1 MNWQQSANY
10 QRFVAESAKHC
21 DCDPPYC
28 PCDGVLAGGMCDDL
42 HADEEYEYDDAYC
55 ICGDPWCGGELCHG
69 DCDEAEGWE

>member
-1 MNWQQSANY
+1 MYEQSASY

-28 PCDGVLAGGMCDDL
+28 PCDGVLSGGMCDGFTG
-42 HADEEYEYDDAYC
+42 EPEYPEDAGCGY
-55 ICGDPWCGGELCHG
+55 CGDLECHG